1 MTDEKAPEVTN
12 KSESKVLSAAELLSF
27 TALPTETLEIPEY
40 GGSIV
45 IRGLRKSEQMD
56 LRKKAQR
63 SDGTF
68 DETALEIGMLASGI
82 DEPKFTEEQIAQL
95 AHISAGVYDSILLRI
110 AELSGTGAN
119 AVKRAEKSFRP
130 R

>member
-1 MTDEKAPEVTN
+1 MTDEK
-12 KSESKVLSAAELLSF
+12 KVLSAAELLTF
-27 TALPTETLEIPEY
+27 TALPTETMEIPEY

-63 SDGTF
+63 GDGTF
-68 DETALEIGMLASGI
+68 DETALEIGMLAAGI
-82 DEPKFTEEQIAQL
+82 EEPKFTKEQITQL
-95 AHISAGVYDSILLRI
+95 AHISAGVYDAILLRI
-110 AELSGTGAN
+110 AELSGTGATS
-119 AVKRAEKSFRP
+119 VKRAEKSFRP